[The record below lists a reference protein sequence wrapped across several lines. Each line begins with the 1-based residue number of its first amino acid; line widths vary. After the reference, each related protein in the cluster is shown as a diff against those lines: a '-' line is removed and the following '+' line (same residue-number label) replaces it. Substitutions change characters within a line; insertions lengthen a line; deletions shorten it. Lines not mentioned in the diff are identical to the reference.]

1 MALIVK
7 GDNHLTMFAF
17 LRDSAAFLRYIF
29 SDDLVA
35 ELL

>member
-17 LRDSAAFLRYIF
+17 LQDNTAFLRYIF
-29 SDDLVA
+29 SDDFIA